1 MIFKFFNVL
10 KPKALLVNP
19 LSLEFIPSILPF
31 ELFKK
36 KGGGFFVEEYCRKGN
51 GGLQRSFK

>member
-10 KPKALLVNP
+10 KPKALLENP

-36 KGGGFFVEEYCRKGN
+36 KGFEVFVGEYCRKGSR
-51 GGLQRSFK
+51 GV